1 MREHFRPTGN
11 PVADP
16 ACVLT
21 GDGYRICVLA
31 DGLVRLEY
39 SASGEFEDRA
49 SQAVVDRAFPPAEF
63 DVVETDDRLT
73 IHTARLQLVY
83 DKRPFSTEGLSVQA
97 KGGLHSDAQR
107 VAVRA
112 AHRRTSGAP
121 RGPSTRPTAPFRWSP
136 ACSPA
141 TA

>member
-21 GDGYRICVLA
+21 GNGYRICVLA

-49 SQAVVDRAFPPAEF
+49 SQAVVDRAFPPADF

-97 KGGLHSDAQR
+97 KGGLHSER
-107 VAVRA
+107 SVWRFGLP
-112 AHRRTSGAP
+112 RPTSGGP
-121 RGPSTRPTAPFRWSP
+121 RGPSTRPTGPSRWSP